1 MIARI
6 PIAHLHGGESTE
18 GAFDEAIRHS
28 ITKMSHLH
36 FTATEEYKKQ
46 LEDYVS
52 KLEIEG
58 HKVHLPHRDTN
69 QQGSGIDIC
78 KQNRKAIE
86 LSDEVHLFYSAES
99 QGTHFDMGVA
109 FALRK
114 TIKVI

>member
-1 MIARI
+1 MNIFIICTVRN
-6 PIAHLHGGESTE
+6 
-18 GAFDEAIRHS
+18 
-28 ITKMSHLH
+28 
-36 FTATEEYKKQ
+36 ATEEYKKQ

-114 TIKVI
+114 TIKVIKNIELTQGKSFARMAIEWQDIGAQ